1 MTSLQISGLREDLE
15 TIELLSAAIFQENKI
30 SAKTKIS
37 EFHADSIESEQILPV
52 LIVTFGG
59 VSAVVGIIK
68 LVLSI
73 QDKKSKTATQKK
85 TTISIKIEANN
96 SKELNLKIS
105 GSMADTEIKKCLNA
119 AQNFVDNFLSADDG
133 MSLRVSESEK
143 STNEI
148 NIKKVNLLFSELL
161 NRLTDIRRLRPLLTI
176 KNGQRT
182 IFKSSFD
189 KVHLAEVISS
199 LESKTFYLHL
209 DKVKDCKNIFHILER
224 ENILSFH
231 EISTDIR
238 ILNVQDIFV
247 GYQIE
252 KLPLF
257 KEVSCTKEFI
267 FSECKKENYIAKLEK
282 IHGVIEFTEMAKN
295 NGSIQKLLPLLRP
308 YLRDE
313 NERRAYLIRAL
324 GMDTPVLNRLV
335 LNTPVDV
342 FITSMVKELVDFGKI
357 ASGKPALCALLEVIR
372 EDMGVDNKAR
382 IDELLRQLREELT
395 ETPVEQEQVQSRREA
410 QNLRA
415 VILTAIPVEF
425 VAVRAHLTDLQEEIH
440 SEGTIYERGS
450 FLSNGQLWQVGIVE
464 VGAGNAEAAV
474 ETKRAIDYFKPSV
487 VLFVG
492 IAGGIKDVALG
503 DVVAATKVYGYES
516 GKVVEESFQPRPNTS
531 LVSYRLEQRAKAEAR
546 KDDWLQRIGESI
558 PTPKP
563 CAFTGAI
570 AAGDKVV
577 ASTNSDVYKLLRSN
591 YGDALAVEME
601 SHGFL
606 KAVRANPEINALIIR
621 GISDLIEGKSNADA
635 TGSQEKA
642 ARHASAFAFEILAKV
657 LSNGNK

>member
-282 IHGVIEFTEMAKN
+282 IHGVIEFTEMAKS

-342 FITSMVKELVDFGKI
+342 FITSMVKELLDFGKI
-357 ASGKPALCALLEVIR
+357 APGKPALCALLEVIR
-372 EDMGVDNKAR
+372 EDRGVDIKAR

-395 ETPVEQEQVQSRREA
+395 ETPVDGERVQSRREA
-410 QNLRA
+410 QNLPCA
-415 VILTAIPVEF
+415 VILTAIPVEY
-425 VAVRAHLTDLQEEIH
+425 VAVRTHLSGLQKRTPGRHDLR
-440 SEGTIYERGS
+440 TR
-450 FLSNGQLWQVGIVE
+450 N
-464 VGAGNAEAAV
+464 
-474 ETKRAIDYFKPSV
+474 
-487 VLFVG
+487 VL
-492 IAGGIKDVALG
+492 I
-503 DVVAATKVYGYES
+503 
-516 GKVVEESFQPRPNTS
+516 
-531 LVSYRLEQRAKAEAR
+531 QR
-546 KDDWLQRIGESI
+546 S
-558 PTPKP
+558 
-563 CAFTGAI
+563 
-570 AAGDKVV
+570 VV
-577 ASTNSDVYKLLRSN
+577 ASRNC
-591 YGDALAVEME
+591 
-601 SHGFL
+601 
-606 KAVRANPEINALIIR
+606 
-621 GISDLIEGKSNADA
+621 
-635 TGSQEKA
+635 
-642 ARHASAFAFEILAKV
+642 
-657 LSNGNK
+657 